1 MISNMA
7 DILTGDSTGVP
18 MAATQ
23 HGGLGPMAA
32 IRDADTLRFE
42 DVLRGRTRA
51 VADDPEQ
58 ARKIAEEF
66 VAIAFVQPIL
76 AETHKPV
83 LVDEEDLG
91 PFAPGRAEKAFRPQL
106 DARFARSI
114 VSGSNF
120 PLVDRVA
127 DDLLARAGVPTPRT
141 AAGLVRQHQVDVH
154 G

>member
-1 MISNMA
+1 MISSMA
-7 DILTGDSTGVP
+7 DILDGEATRGP
-18 MAATQ
+18 IAAAQ
-23 HGGLGPMAA
+23 QAGFGPMTP
-32 IRDADTLRFE
+32 IRDADTVRFE

-66 VAIAFVQPIL
+66 VAIAFVEPIL
-76 AETHKPV
+76 AETRKPV

-127 DDLLARAGVPTPRT
+127 ADLLARAGVPTSE
-141 AAGLVRQHQVDVH
+141 AGHVRRSQVDVH